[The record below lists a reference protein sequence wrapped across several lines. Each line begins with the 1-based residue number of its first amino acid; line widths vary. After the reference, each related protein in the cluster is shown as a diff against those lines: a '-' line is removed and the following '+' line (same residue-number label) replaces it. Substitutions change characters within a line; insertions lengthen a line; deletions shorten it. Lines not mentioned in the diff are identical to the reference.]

1 MILLFLEVTIVKRIV
16 KVICAIIENDKSE
29 VLCTLNP
36 KDMSFSSYQEFPGGI
51 IKDGEPPE
59 KAIIREISEKLKCN
73 ITVNSLFSATT
84 YEYDDYILNLMVAK
98 CTLLEDKPSPEENS
112 KLLWLPIE
120 YITSLNWNPAT
131 LPTVNKLIVK
141 YKKNLISN

>member
-1 MILLFLEVTIVKRIV
+1 MKRIV
-16 KVICAIIENDKSE
+16 KVICAIIENDKYE

-36 KDMSFSSYQEFPGGI
+36 KDMSFSSFWEFPGGI

-59 KAIIREISEKLKCN
+59 KAIVREIYEKLNCK
-73 ITVNSLFSATT
+73 IKVNSLFSATT
-84 YEYDDYILNLMVAK
+84 YEYDDYILNTMVAK
-98 CTLLEDKPSPEENS
+98 CSILEDMPSPKEYT

-131 LPTVNKLIVK
+131 IPTVDKLIMK
-141 YKKNLISN
+141 YKKNSITN

>member
-29 VLCTLNP
+29 ILCTLNP
-36 KDMSFSSYQEFPGGI
+36 KDMSFSSSWEFPGGI

-59 KAIIREISEKLKCN
+59 KAIVREIGEKLKCK

-98 CTLLEDKPSPEENS
+98 CTPSGDKPSSEENS

-120 YITSLNWNPAT
+120 YITSLNWNPPT
-131 LPTVNKLIVK
+131 IPTVNKLILK
-141 YKKNLISN
+141 YKKSISN